1 MAILDL
7 SKSIII
13 LLLLLII
20 IIIIIIHSFL
30 YREIGGKFILIT
42 IRKSYIYE
50 LIVPKSVTFNDLER
64 RNGPYSA
71 LFH

>member
-13 LLLLLII
+13 LELII

-30 YREIGGKFILIT
+30 YREIGGKFVLIT

-50 LIVPKSVTFNDLER
+50 LSIGTKIGDLE
-64 RNGPYSA
+64 
-71 LFH
+71 